1 MKQHL
6 GPARTVAAGLR
17 VLPHSASAW
26 AAAQGAWR
34 FYQNPRVSLPQ
45 LAEPLL
51 AQGRKAVADECAAYA
66 LVVHDWSPLGY
77 KRHGSKRDRIA
88 VSHADDLG
96 YELQTALVVSDQN
109 GAPLAPIY
117 LGVRAAQGVYSSRR
131 ERPLPARPHLAELSR
146 TLNYVARVGLAKPAV
161 HIVDREADAVR
172 HLRRWHRRGHYVLIR
187 AQSRR
192 LVRYQG
198 QEQRLS
204 SVVAQLQASLSFSRA
219 VEYKGQQ
226 ATQYVTEAE
235 VTLHRVA
242 KVRRPHTQGREREH
256 IAGPRLP
263 LRLIVSEVRSP
274 EGVVLTQWWLW
285 TNLPA

>member
-1 MKQHL
+1 M
-6 GPARTVAAGLR
+6 
-17 VLPHSASAW
+17 
-26 AAAQGAWR
+26 
-34 FYQNPRVSLPQ
+34 
-45 LAEPLL
+45 
-51 AQGRKAVADECAAYA
+51 
-66 LVVHDWSPLGY
+66 
-77 KRHGSKRDRIA
+77 
-88 VSHADDLG
+88 
-96 YELQTALVVSDQN
+96 
-109 GAPLAPIY
+109 
-117 LGVRAAQGVYSSRR
+117 
-131 ERPLPARPHLAELSR
+131 PARPHLAELSR

-187 AQSRR
+187 AQSSR

-219 VEYKGQQ
+219 VEYKGQP

-256 IAGPRLP
+256 IAGPPLP
-263 LRLIVSEVRSP
+263 VRLIVSEVRSP

-285 TNLPA
+285 TNLPAEVSASTVALWYYWRWRIESFFKLLKGAGQHLEQWQQERAAALAKRLMVAVQACVLVWALARADGPQAAATRSCLIRLSGRLMNRSRPWTEPALLAGLWHLLVLLEVVERYPLQDLRAMAAQVLPPA